1 VAEFH
6 VKSANRLLLR
16 ADAFCMYDPTCPF
29 HAEGKGAIV
38 KVCVLSPLPSPSPP
52 FLILMNFPF
61 LQAFGTVLDR
71 ALSGGYPNITADDIR
86 AVVSEVFL
94 SGNPDFAA
102 LNDALASAVDG
113 NASSLSYHA
122 PIFTQ
127 GYATLLP
134 TACLDTREPPFLE
147 ELFVS
152 HFSMLRIDIDD
163 DSFAGFDE
171 IRRRIAKDD
180 TARMGYSG
188 DLTTIVR
195 GGFSLT
201 YHP

>member
-1 VAEFH
+1 
-6 VKSANRLLLR
+6 
-16 ADAFCMYDPTCPF
+16 
-29 HAEGKGAIV
+29 
-38 KVCVLSPLPSPSPP
+38 
-52 FLILMNFPF
+52 MNFPF

-152 HFSMLRIDIDD
+152 HFPCETDIDD